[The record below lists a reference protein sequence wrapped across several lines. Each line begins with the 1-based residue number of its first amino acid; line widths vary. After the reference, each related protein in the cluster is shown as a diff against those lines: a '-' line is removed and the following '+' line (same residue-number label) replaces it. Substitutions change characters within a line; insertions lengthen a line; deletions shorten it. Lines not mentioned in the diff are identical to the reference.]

1 MDGKINRSMEGGK
14 KRRNGRAIQRHTW
27 KEEQRVKRGKGGW
40 REEGSNALFLKTCGM
55 IWGPSPFIL
64 KGALQ
69 KEKKKEVF
77 YNWIAL

>member
-1 MDGKINRSMEGGK
+1 MDGKINRRMEGGK